1 MDPSST
7 TPWWQTAVIYQIYP
21 RSFQD
26 SNGDGVGDLAGITAR
41 LDYVRELGVDA
52 IWISPFYPSP
62 MADFGYD
69 VSDYCN
75 VDPIF
80 GTLADFDALIAR
92 VHELGL
98 KLILDFVP
106 NHTSNQ
112 HAWFLESRTSK
123 DNPKRDWYLWRD
135 PAEGI
140 GPPECRPP
148 NNWLSHFGGSA
159 WTYDEGTGQFYLH
172 SFLAE
177 QPDLNW
183 RNPHVRQAMY
193 DAMRFWLDRGVDGF
207 RMDVLWLLIK
217 DAQYRDNPI
226 NPDWKPGTSSFG
238 RFLPLYT
245 ANRPETHEIVAE
257 MRTLLDGYSGD
268 RLLIGEIYLP
278 IDELVTYYGAG
289 VPQGTETAPQDL
301 TNAAITGPR
310 LKGAQL
316 PFNFHLIQTA
326 WKADSIACLV
336 RDYEAA
342 LPPGAWPNWVLG
354 NHDQMRL
361 ASRIGPEQARVAAM
375 LLLTL
380 RGTPT
385 LYYGDELGMQDGVIP
400 LDQVHDPAE
409 KNQPGI
415 GMGRDPER
423 TPMLWDASASAG
435 FTTGQP
441 WLPLSREHDRH
452 SVESESAD
460 PGSLLWLYRTLLTL
474 RRKHAALHSGDVYG
488 VKPTA
493 EGNQNV
499 LAYRRTDGAERLQ
512 VLLNL
517 TGEAQRVPCP
527 PGHLLLSTHLGQ
539 RDAQED
545 ALDRGSVTLQPHE
558 GVLITLDEHPIGQAP
573 LVRKQPKA

>member
-1 MDPSST
+1 MRMEPLGT

-26 SNGDGVGDLAGITAR
+26 SNGDGVGDLAGIMSR
-41 LDYVRELGVDA
+41 LDYVAELGIDA

-69 VSDYCN
+69 VADYCN
-75 VDPIF
+75 VDPLF
-80 GTLADFDALIAR
+80 GTLADFDALIKR

-98 KLILDFVP
+98 KLIMDFVP
-106 NHTSNQ
+106 NHTSSQ
-112 HAWFLESRTSK
+112 HAWFRESRSSK
-123 DNPKRDWYLWRD
+123 DNPKRNWYLWHD
-135 PAEGI
+135 PAEGM
-140 GPPECRPP
+140 GPPENRPP
-148 NNWLSHFGGSA
+148 NNWLSHFGGTA
-159 WTYDEGTGQFYLH
+159 WSWDEETQQFYMH
-172 SFLAE
+172 SFLPQ

-183 RNPHVRQAMY
+183 RNPEVRKAMY
-193 DAMRFWLDRGVDGF
+193 NAMRFWLDRGVDGF

-217 DAQYRDNPI
+217 DAQCRDNPI

-245 ANRPETHEIVAE
+245 ANRPETHEIVGE
-257 MRTLLDGYSGD
+257 MRSLLETYPGD

-278 IDELVTYYGAG
+278 IEELVMYYGASA
-289 VPQGTETAPQDL
+289 PEGTEEETHDL
-301 TNAAITGPR
+301 TTAAITGPR

-316 PFNFHLIQTA
+316 PFNFHLIQTP
-326 WKADSIACLV
+326 WKAHSIACLI

-361 ASRIGPEQARVAAM
+361 ATRIGPDQARVAGM

-385 LYYGDELGMQDGVIP
+385 TYYGDELGMQDGVIRP
-400 LDQVHDPAE
+400 DEVQDPAE

-423 TPMLWDASASAG
+423 TPMLWTNAKNASFTAG
-435 FTTGQP
+435 KP
-441 WLPLSREHDRH
+441 WLPISTDYARY
-452 SVESESAD
+452 SVETESKDA
-460 PGSLLWLYRTLLTL
+460 GSVLSLYRNLLAL
-474 RRKHAALHSGDVYG
+474 RRKHPALHSGDVYG
-488 VKPTA
+488 VKPTD

-499 LAYRRTDGAERLQ
+499 LAYRRTDGVERMQ

-517 TGEAQRVPCP
+517 TGEPQTVACP
-527 PGHLLLSTHLGQ
+527 PGRVLLSTHSGH
-539 RDAQED
+539 DSTEFS
-545 ALDRGSVTLQPHE
+545 GSVTLGPHE
-558 GVLITLDEHPIGQAP
+558 GLLITLDEHLAGHSP
-573 LVRKQPKA
+573 LLRKRETPK

>member
-1 MDPSST
+1 MEPLGT
-7 TPWWQTAVIYQIYP
+7 TSWWQTAVIYQIYP

-26 SNGDGVGDLAGITAR
+26 SNGDGVGDLTGIMSR
-41 LDYVRELGVDA
+41 LDYVADLGIDA

-75 VDPIF
+75 VDPMF
-80 GTLADFDALIAR
+80 GTLKDFDALINR

-98 KLILDFVP
+98 KLIMDFVP

-112 HAWFLESRTSK
+112 HAWFLESRSSK
-123 DNPKRDWYLWRD
+123 DNPKRDWYLWHD
-135 PAEGI
+135 PCSDGM
-140 GPPECRPP
+140 GPPERRPP
-148 NNWLSHFGGSA
+148 NNWLSHFGGTA
-159 WTYDEGTGQFYLH
+159 WTWDEKTQQFYMH
-172 SFLAE
+172 SFLPQ

-183 RNPHVRQAMY
+183 RNPDVRNAMFN
-193 DAMRFWLDRGVDGF
+193 AMRFWLDRGVDGF

-257 MRTLLDGYSGD
+257 MRTILETYPGD

-278 IDELVTYYGAG
+278 IDELVQYYGASA
-289 VPQGTETAPQDL
+289 PEGTETAPQDL
-301 TNAAITGPR
+301 TAAAITGPR

-326 WKADSIACLV
+326 WKAQSIACLI

-361 ASRIGPEQARVAAM
+361 ATRIGLEQARVAGM

-385 LYYGDELGMQDGVIP
+385 LYYGDELGMKDGVIRP
-400 LDQVHDPAE
+400 DQVQDPAE

-423 TPMLWDASASAG
+423 TPMVWTNSDNAG
-435 FTTGQP
+435 FTTGRP
-441 WLPLSREHDRH
+441 WLPISPDFTLYSVATEMKDPRSVLSLYR
-452 SVESESAD
+452 
-460 PGSLLWLYRTLLTL
+460 SLLAL

-488 VKPTA
+488 VKPTD

-499 LAYRRTDGAERLQ
+499 LAYRRTDGVERMQ

-517 TGEAQRVPCP
+517 SGESQTIACP
-527 PGHLLLSTHLGQ
+527 PGQVLLSTYSGQ
-539 RDAQED
+539 ESMEFS
-545 ALDRGSVTLQPHE
+545 GSVTLRPNE
-558 GVLITLDEHPIGQAP
+558 GLLIALDEHLAGHSP
-573 LVRKQPKA
+573 LLRKRETPK

>member
-1 MDPSST
+1 
-7 TPWWQTAVIYQIYP
+7 
-21 RSFQD
+21 
-26 SNGDGVGDLAGITAR
+26 
-41 LDYVRELGVDA
+41 
-52 IWISPFYPSP
+52 

-75 VDPIF
+75 VDPMF
-80 GTLADFDALIAR
+80 GTLKDFDALIRR

-98 KLILDFVP
+98 KLIMDFVP

-112 HAWFLESRTSK
+112 HAWFLESRSSRN
-123 DNPKRDWYLWRD
+123 NPKREWYLWRD
-135 PAEGI
+135 PAEGA
-140 GPPECRPP
+140 GPPENRPP
-148 NNWLSHFGGSA
+148 NNWLSHFGGTA
-159 WTYDEGTGQFYLH
+159 WTYDEKTGQFYMH
-172 SFLAE
+172 SFLPE

-183 RNPHVRQAMY
+183 RNPDVRKAMY
-193 DAMRFWLDRGVDGF
+193 DSMRFWLDRGVDGF

-245 ANRPETHEIVAE
+245 ANRPETHEIVGE
-257 MRTLLDGYSGD
+257 MRSLLETYPGD

-278 IDELVTYYGAG
+278 VDELVKYYGASA
-289 VPQGTETAPQDL
+289 PEGTEEAPQDL
-301 TNAAITGPR
+301 TAAAITGPR

-326 WKADSIACLV
+326 WKADAIACLI

-361 ASRIGPEQARVAAM
+361 ATRIGPEQARVAGM

-385 LYYGDELGMQDGVIP
+385 LYYGDELGMKDGVIRP
-400 LDQVHDPAE
+400 DAVQDPAE

-423 TPMLWDASASAG
+423 TPMLWNNSVNAA
-435 FTTGQP
+435 FTTGMP
-441 WLPLSREHDRH
+441 WLPISPDYALRT
-452 SVESESAD
+452 VETEKRD
-460 PGSLLWLYRTLLTL
+460 PGSVLSLYRNLLKL

-488 VKPTA
+488 VKPTD

-499 LAYRRTDGAERLQ
+499 LAYRRTDGVERLQ

-517 TGEAQRVPCP
+517 TGDPQTIACP
-527 PGHLLLSTHLGQ
+527 PGHVLLSTHSGQ
-539 RDAQED
+539 DSTEFS
-545 ALDRGSVTLQPHE
+545 GSVTLRPHE
-558 GVLITLDEHPIGQAP
+558 GLLITLDEHLAGHSP
-573 LVRKQPKA
+573 LLRKREKPK

>member
-1 MDPSST
+1 MRMEPLGT

-26 SNGDGVGDLAGITAR
+26 SSGDGVGDLAGIMSR
-41 LDYVRELGVDA
+41 LDYVADLGIDA

-62 MADFGYD
+62 MADYGYD

-75 VDPIF
+75 VDPLF
-80 GTLADFDALIAR
+80 GTLADFDALIKR

-98 KLILDFVP
+98 KLIMDFVP
-106 NHTSNQ
+106 NHTSDQ
-112 HAWFLESRTSK
+112 HSWFLESRSSR
-123 DNPKRDWYLWRD
+123 DNPKRDWYLWHDPCDGMGPRD
-135 PAEGI
+135 H
-140 GPPECRPP
+140 RPP
-148 NNWLSHFGGSA
+148 NNWLSHFGGTA
-159 WTYDEGTGQFYLH
+159 WTWDEKTQQFYMH
-172 SFLAE
+172 SFLPQ

-183 RNPHVRQAMY
+183 RNPDVRKAMFG
-193 DAMRFWLDRGVDGF
+193 AMRFWLDRGVDGF

-217 DAQYRDNPI
+217 DAQYRDNPL

-257 MRTLLDGYSGD
+257 MRTLLETYPGE

-278 IDELVTYYGAG
+278 LDELVKYYGASA
-289 VPQGTETAPQDL
+289 PEGTQTEPQDL
-301 TNAAITGPR
+301 TAAAITGPR

-316 PFNFHLIQTA
+316 PFNFHLIQTT
-326 WKADSIACLV
+326 WKAHSIACLIH
-336 RDYEAA
+336 DYEAA

-361 ASRIGPEQARVAAM
+361 ATRIGPEQARVAGM

-385 LYYGDELGMQDGVIP
+385 LYYGDELGMKDGVIP
-400 LDQVHDPAE
+400 PDQVQDPAE

-423 TPMLWDASASAG
+423 TPMLWNNANNAG
-435 FTTGQP
+435 FTAGKP
-441 WLPLSREHDRH
+441 WLPISPDYTLY
-452 SVESESAD
+452 SVETESKD
-460 PGSLLWLYRTLLTL
+460 PGSVLSLYRNLLAL

-488 VKPTA
+488 VKPTD

-499 LAYRRTDGAERLQ
+499 LAYRRTDGAERMQ

-517 TGEAQRVPCP
+517 TGEPQTVACP
-527 PGHLLLSTHLGQ
+527 PGRVLLSTHSGH
-539 RDAQED
+539 DSTAFSS
-545 ALDRGSVTLQPHE
+545 SVTLRPHE
-558 GVLITLDEHPIGQAP
+558 GLLIALDEHMAGHSP
-573 LVRKQPKA
+573 LLRKRETPK

>member
-1 MDPSST
+1 MRMEPLGT

-26 SNGDGVGDLAGITAR
+26 SNGDGVGDLAGIMSR
-41 LDYVRELGVDA
+41 LDYVADLGIDA

-62 MADFGYD
+62 MADYGYD

-75 VDPIF
+75 VDPLF
-80 GTLADFDALIAR
+80 GTLADFDALIKR

-98 KLILDFVP
+98 KLIMDFVP
-106 NHTSNQ
+106 NHTSDQ
-112 HAWFLESRTSK
+112 HPWFLESRSSR
-123 DNPKRDWYLWRD
+123 DNPKRDWYLWHD
-135 PAEGI
+135 PCDGM
-140 GPPECRPP
+140 GPPDHRPP
-148 NNWLSHFGGSA
+148 NNWLSHFGGTA
-159 WTYDEGTGQFYLH
+159 WTWDDKTQQFYMH
-172 SFLAE
+172 SFLPQ

-183 RNPHVRQAMY
+183 RNPDVRKAMFG
-193 DAMRFWLDRGVDGF
+193 AMSFWLDRGVDGF
-207 RMDVLWLLIK
+207 RMDVLWLMIK
-217 DAQYRDNPI
+217 DAQYRDNPL

-257 MRTLLDGYSGD
+257 MRTLLETYPGE

-278 IDELVTYYGAG
+278 LDELVKYYGASA
-289 VPQGTETAPQDL
+289 PEGTQTEPQDL
-301 TNAAITGPR
+301 TAAAITGPR

-316 PFNFHLIQTA
+316 PFNVHLIQTA
-326 WKADSIACLV
+326 WKAHSIACLIH
-336 RDYEAA
+336 DYEAA

-361 ASRIGPEQARVAAM
+361 ATRIGPDQARVAGM

-385 LYYGDELGMQDGVIP
+385 LYYGDELGMKDGVIP
-400 LDQVHDPAE
+400 PDEVQDPAE

-423 TPMLWDASASAG
+423 TPMLWSNANNAG
-435 FTTGQP
+435 FTAGKP
-441 WLPLSREHDRH
+441 WLPISPDYTLY
-452 SVESESAD
+452 SVETESKD
-460 PGSLLWLYRTLLTL
+460 PGSVLSLYRNLLAL

-488 VKPTA
+488 VKPMD

-499 LAYRRTDGAERLQ
+499 LAYRRTDGAERMQ

-517 TGEAQRVPCP
+517 TGEPQTIACP
-527 PGHLLLSTHLGQ
+527 PGRVLLSTHSGH
-539 RDAQED
+539 DSTAFS
-545 ALDRGSVTLQPHE
+545 GSVTLRPHE
-558 GVLITLDEHPIGQAP
+558 GLLITLDEHLAGHSP
-573 LVRKQPKA
+573 LLRKRETPK